1 MAKRKKPQSCKSGF
15 AWDVD
20 MKKCVPEGQAKKPPR
35 QPPGGRKSATGDLT
49 KAGKTLLDYLT
60 FGASSLATE
69 AMDARKAKKKKKPRL
84 SPKGRP
90 LRAKKK

>member
-35 QPPGGRKSATGDLT
+35 QPPGGRKSAVKDFVDLVMM
-49 KAGKTLLDYLT
+49 GPPT
-60 FGASSLATE
+60 FGWPATL
-69 AMDARKAKKKKKPRL
+69 DKVLKKKKKN
-84 SPKGRP
+84 
-90 LRAKKK
+90 KKKSAKTTPSTVSKRPTPR